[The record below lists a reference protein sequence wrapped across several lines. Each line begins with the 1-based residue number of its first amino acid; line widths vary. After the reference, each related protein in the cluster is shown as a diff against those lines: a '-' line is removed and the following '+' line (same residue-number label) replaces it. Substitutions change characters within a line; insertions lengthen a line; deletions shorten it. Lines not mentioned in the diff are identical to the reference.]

1 MDVKIRKFTEEDIP
15 YKVKWINNSE
25 NNRYLHYDLP
35 LREDKTLLWFKK
47 IKNKEDRVDYTIT
60 YQNIPVGIIGLL
72 NIDSVNKK
80 AEYYITLGEVF
91 YKGQGIASAASSLL
105 LKKAFKEM
113 QLNKIYLFTETENI
127 EGQKLF
133 ERVGFRKEGLLKEDI
148 IYNKKSLDRF
158 AYGLIAADFF

>member
-1 MDVKIRKFTEEDIP
+1 MDVKIREFTEEDIP

-47 IKNKEDRVDYTIT
+47 IKNKEDRMDYTIT
-60 YQNIPVGIIGLL
+60 YQNMPVGIIGLL

-91 YKGQGIASAASSLL
+91 YKGQGIASTASSLL

-148 IYNKKSLDRF
+148 IYNKKRLDRF